1 MRIINSLVKIAIV
14 WVNLNQIPLLIRDS
28 AIFPNTLEG
37 AKPLRPGVSLHFRQ
51 AYDSGHFSW

>member
-1 MRIINSLVKIAIV
+1 MQIRNSLVKIAIV
-14 WVNLNQIPLLIRDS
+14 WVNLNQISLLIRDL

-37 AKPLRPGVSLHFRQ
+37 AKPLRPGGNLHFRQ

>member
-1 MRIINSLVKIAIV
+1 MRIRNSLVKIAIV
-14 WVNLNQIPLLIRDS
+14 WVNLNQIPLLIRDL

-37 AKPLRPGVSLHFRQ
+37 AKPDGSLHFRQ